1 MKTFAICALVL
12 LAVSVKVSKAE
23 HHQHPEHH
31 KKDPMG
37 FFGSRGK
44 RSITELPSTVDYNT
58 NSDEA
63 NLREW
68 SDMKSPIDGAM
79 LQREIRAPKGFF
91 GMRGK
96 KGNYETWEQDK
107 RALIGLQ
114 NLRDRSRLLTDQ
126 QFSAFSPKRAP
137 AQGFFG
143 MRGKKYGDYDQI
155 NGFLENFDGEDNE
168 DQQYSAYDLNN
179 FYERNEKRA
188 PSGFMGMRGK
198 KASNNENKMSSPF
211 MFRFLIISPILCDQQ
226 SAQQQQRNSI
236 GFLGT
241 RGKRSSLELSE
252 STSTLGNS
260 ISDESLEQTSFGDND
275 YQYKRL
281 QEKRVPSGFMG
292 MRGKKYYGFKR
303 APSGF
308 MGMRGKKNYEEMNE
322 LEKRAP
328 SGFMGMRGKKSIN
341 NNDYFESDK
350 RAPMGFQGVRGKKSQ
365 FENFLVPEDKRG
377 PVTGFFG
384 MRGKKQ
390 PNTSSYFGVRKK
402 PYEFRGKFVGVRGKK
417 TPDGSFKTLTLDFNG
432 LQRPGELTPAQLVNS
447 ETNSHNKRL
456 GFIGMRGRK

>member
-1 MKTFAICALVL
+1 MKTFAICTLAL
-12 LAVSVKVSKAE
+12 LAVSLKLSRAE

-44 RSITELPSTVDYNT
+44 RSITEAPSTVDYT
-58 NSDEA
+58 NSDET

-107 RALIGLQ
+107 RALIGMQ
-114 NLRDRSRLLTDQ
+114 NLRDRSRLLSDPE
-126 QFSAFSPKRAP
+126 FSAFAPKRAP

-155 NGFLENFDGEDNE
+155 NGLSNGNSYGNGFEN
-168 DQQYSAYDLNN
+168 NN
-179 FYERNEKRA
+179 KRA

-198 KASNNENKMSSPF
+198 KSNLKNF
-211 MFRFLIISPILCDQQ
+211 DVVQRHIQQ
-226 SAQQQQRNSI
+226 L
-236 GFLGT
+236 LG
-241 RGKRSSLELSE
+241 
-252 STSTLGNS
+252 
-260 ISDESLEQTSFGDND
+260 ISFGDMDN
-275 YQYKRL
+275 QFKGF

-308 MGMRGKKNYEEMNE
+308 MGMRGKKSYEEVDGNSIYDEDLESELYQELLNERLLMSHYTDDNQLNE

-328 SGFMGMRGKKSIN
+328 SGFMGMRGKKSVSN
-341 NNDYFESDK
+341 TDYFESDK

-365 FENFLVPEDKRG
+365 FENFLVTENKRG

-384 MRGKKQ
+384 TRGKKQ

-417 TPDGSFKTLTLDFNG
+417 APDGSLKTLTLDFNG
-432 LQRPGELTPAQLVNS
+432 IQQAGELRPAQLVNS
-447 ETNSHNKRL
+447 ETNPHNKRL
-456 GFIGMRGRK
+456 GFIGMRESTTNLTVL